1 MQDGDKFTYE
11 FSNNFPIPTD
21 STTNIATND
30 ASLDTQ
36 QVDQNLNVLNTT
48 LKPGYYYES
57 WFSEYPEERF
67 IIKWMYRYYF
77 NNITCFFT
85 RWGFNNS
92 LLKFKIKT

>member
-21 STTNIATND
+21 STTNMATND
-30 ASLDTQ
+30 ALLDTQ

-57 WFSEYPEERF
+57 WFSQYPEERF

-77 NNITCFFT
+77 NNITV
-85 RWGFNNS
+85 
-92 LLKFKIKT
+92 I